1 MQTLESKV
9 IIYDDLCPLCNA
21 YTGCFLHLGWLKHR
35 TGFAEAPPE
44 LLQAID
50 LDRARHEIPL
60 HDTATGET
68 VYGLDA
74 LFLILGSRFPM
85 LRPLFSSRL
94 LRAVLRQLYQIITY
108 NRRVIAGS
116 GAPANGFDCA
126 PDVNLPYRW
135 LYIGLAVMGGVV
147 LFAGMGDLNGFGQV
161 PMAALL
167 VLHSGMLAVGLAV
180 EKKLDFF
187 GHWATLFLLSGLLL
201 SVLPTQTWALSAVA
215 VLVAWMWGKRW
226 CRVVSDKC

>member
-9 IIYDDLCPLCNA
+9 IIYDDVCPLCNA

-35 TGFAEAPPE
+35 TGFAEASPE
-44 LLQAID
+44 LLQRID

-74 LFLILGSRFPM
+74 LFLILGSRFP
-85 LRPLFSSRL
+85 LLRL
-94 LRAVLRQLYQIITY
+94 LFRSRVLRVVLRQLYQIITY

-116 GAPANGFDCA
+116 GSPASGFDCA

-135 LYIGLAVMGGVV
+135 LYIGLAAAGGAAF
-147 LFAGMGDLNGFGQV
+147 FANMSDVEGLCQV

-180 EKKLDFF
+180 EKKLDFV

-201 SVLPTQTWALSAVA
+201 SVLPTQIWALSGVA
-215 VLVAWMWGKRW
+215 TLTAWMWGKRW
-226 CRVVSDKC
+226 CLVT